1 MSNAVNAADT
11 LVLSV
16 SDLGRQ
22 QVNLQR
28 DHIKN
33 ENRVN
38 YATEAAIK
46 AKAQADNANT
56 ELYHLNKGMKNYTKS
71 AAFVGEI
78 PVEIT
83 SGILEEFR
91 NSDAVCSPDKIPSEK
106 VLKNVAK

>member
-1 MSNAVNAADT
+1 MYQLYFFQIQNDMEIAVHAADN

-16 SDLGRQ
+16 SDLGLK

-38 YATEAAIK
+38 NAAEAAMK

-56 ELYHLNKGMKNYTKS
+56 ELYHLNN
-71 AAFVGEI
+71 
-78 PVEIT
+78 
-83 SGILEEFR
+83 GI
-91 NSDAVCSPDKIPSEK
+91 V
-106 VLKNVAK
+106 VLQS

>member
-22 QVNLQR
+22 QVNLQTQ
-28 DHIKN
+28 HIKN

-56 ELYHLNKGMKNYTKS
+56 ELYHLNKGRSNFAMGTILGKPFSKIVS
-71 AAFVGEI
+71 IAKLHSLLACAFI
-78 PVEIT
+78 MST
-83 SGILEEFR
+83 
-91 NSDAVCSPDKIPSEK
+91 
-106 VLKNVAK
+106 

>member
-1 MSNAVNAADT
+1 MYQLYFLQIQNDMEIAVHAADN

-16 SDLGRQ
+16 TELSVK

-38 YATEAAIK
+38 NAAEAAMK

-56 ELYHLNKGMKNYTKS
+56 ELYHLNN
-71 AAFVGEI
+71 
-78 PVEIT
+78 
-83 SGILEEFR
+83 GI
-91 NSDAVCSPDKIPSEK
+91 II
-106 VLKNVAK
+106 VL

>member
-56 ELYHLNKGMKNYTKS
+56 ELYHLNKGIYKMMCCFCINSVLKFRSEFLENS
-71 AAFVGEI
+71 AAIYSAEKI
-78 PVEIT
+78 
-83 SGILEEFR
+83 R
-91 NSDAVCSPDKIPSEK
+91 NGRDEK
-106 VLKNVAK
+106 

>member
-1 MSNAVNAADT
+1 MSLNFQIQNDMSNAVNAADT

-16 SDLGRQ
+16 SEVKRQ

-56 ELYHLNKGMKNYTKS
+56 ELYHLNKGMK
-71 AAFVGEI
+71 
-78 PVEIT
+78 
-83 SGILEEFR
+83 
-91 NSDAVCSPDKIPSEK
+91 D
-106 VLKNVAK
+106 

>member
-16 SDLGRQ
+16 SEVKRQ

-38 YATEAAIK
+38 YATEAAMK
-46 AKAQADNANT
+46 AKAKADNANT
-56 ELYHLNKGMKNYTKS
+56 ELYHLNKGIYKTISWLLLRTEYRSESEMAFLKNY
-71 AAFVGEI
+71 
-78 PVEIT
+78 
-83 SGILEEFR
+83 
-91 NSDAVCSPDKIPSEK
+91 NAVCFLIFDRKS
-106 VLKNVAK
+106 

>member
-1 MSNAVNAADT
+1 MIQRTVDYTPSFRFYYQCLNLLLFQIQNDMSNAVNAADT

-16 SDLGRQ
+16 SELGRQ

-56 ELYHLNKGMKNYTKS
+56 ELYHLNKGMKN
-71 AAFVGEI
+71 
-78 PVEIT
+78 
-83 SGILEEFR
+83 
-91 NSDAVCSPDKIPSEK
+91 
-106 VLKNVAK
+106 

>member
-56 ELYHLNKGMKNYTKS
+56 ELYHLNKGMIN
-71 AAFVGEI
+71 
-78 PVEIT
+78 
-83 SGILEEFR
+83 SGQ
-91 NSDAVCSPDKIPSEK
+91 NSDWNS
-106 VLKNVAK
+106 

>member
-56 ELYHLNKGMKNYTKS
+56 ELYHLNKGMKNS
-71 AAFVGEI
+71 
-78 PVEIT
+78 
-83 SGILEEFR
+83 R
-91 NSDAVCSPDKIPSEK
+91 QNSDWNSWRILMLSAPPTKFRPEESIKK
-106 VLKNVAK
+106 M

>member
-56 ELYHLNKGMKNYTKS
+56 ELYHLNKGINSVLKFRSEFLENS
-71 AAFVGEI
+71 AAIYSAEKI
-78 PVEIT
+78 
-83 SGILEEFR
+83 R
-91 NSDAVCSPDKIPSEK
+91 NGRDEK
-106 VLKNVAK
+106 